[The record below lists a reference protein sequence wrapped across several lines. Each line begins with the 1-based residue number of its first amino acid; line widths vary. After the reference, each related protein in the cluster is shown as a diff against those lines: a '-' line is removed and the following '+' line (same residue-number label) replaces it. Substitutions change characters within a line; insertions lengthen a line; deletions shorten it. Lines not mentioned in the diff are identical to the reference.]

1 LDVTPDLWIPLQL
14 NANST
19 SHGPSLIAVGRLRPG
34 VSLALAQADA
44 DLTAEAF
51 RRLYPQVIGPT
62 DTFTVAPW
70 RVLSFALAVS
80 VATALLSQ
88 WLPAVVRTPQH
99 RQQLAPGFRDR
110 QTRSYAGRDRLP

>member
-1 LDVTPDLWIPLQL
+1 MNP
-14 NANST
+14 T
-19 SHGPSLIAVGRLRPG
+19 SLPRIG
-34 VSLALAQADA
+34 
-44 DLTAEAF
+44 AEASG
-51 RRLYPQVIGPT
+51 V
-62 DTFTVAPW
+62 TVDW

>member
-62 DTFTVAPW
+62 DTFTVAPFHDAAVQSARPSLLLLVLTSLGGGLGLIVSAIGFAFSW
-70 RVLSFALAVS
+70 R
-80 VATALLSQ
+80 
-88 WLPAVVRTPQH
+88 
-99 RQQLAPGFRDR
+99 
-110 QTRSYAGRDRLP
+110 